1 MKGFGSVNREW
12 QVTEIDLIA
21 KNESVSGIMMFSVE
35 WFPKAFAKL
44 FFFFKLNSGHSKLT
58 GISSR
63 ILYEELEAN
72 LVLYLRDIKSY
83 LIIWG

>member
-35 WFPKAFAKL
+35 WFPKAIAKH
-44 FFFFKLNSGHSKLT
+44 FFFKLNSGQSKLT
-58 GISSR
+58 EISSR